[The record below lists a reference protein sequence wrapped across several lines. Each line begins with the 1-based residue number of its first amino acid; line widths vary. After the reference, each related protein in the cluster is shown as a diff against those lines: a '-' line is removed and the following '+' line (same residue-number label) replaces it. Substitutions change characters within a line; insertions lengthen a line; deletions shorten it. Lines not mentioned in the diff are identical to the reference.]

1 MSKKR
6 LTLLGMTLI
15 LAALLLPAC
24 AAPAPVPVTAP
35 TAEPVIEVTKWTMQ
49 SWDPETPVFGHF
61 YPYVLT
67 NVVGRGW
74 ADWVEE
80 ASGGRI
86 EIEYVAP
93 GSCYPPNDA
102 LTNIGKGTIEVSFT
116 SSGYAGGIMPE
127 TYIAGNMPFAWTTAA
142 LGYDA
147 YYQLGLYD
155 IMEEAYNEHNVVHI
169 PTLEQFPLNMATM
182 FECRSPKDI
191 VGRKI
196 RIYGAQS
203 KYIEAIGGLPVS
215 MPYADVYMGL
225 KLGTV
230 EGATLGSHALEDIKL
245 KEVVKGYVVSP
256 TSINPC
262 DAILINKDAFEALP
276 EDLQEL
282 ILRDSKYY
290 FAAASFM
297 TELTMQWIC
306 ADAEKNYG
314 VELYSWSAE
323 DTKWVRE
330 VCREKVWPELAS
342 ANSRCY
348 KMVEIIE
355 NQLIEYGLLD

>member
-1 MSKKR
+1 MKKL
-6 LTLLGMTLI
+6 LTLLGI
-15 LAALLLPAC
+15 CLALVLLLSAC
-24 AAPAPVPVTAP
+24 ATPVAPTPVTP
-35 TAEPVIEVTKWTMQ
+35 TPVASPEVIKWTMQ

-80 ASGGRI
+80 VSNGRL
-86 EIEYVAP
+86 EINYMAP
-93 GSCYPPNDA
+93 GSCYPPNEA
-102 LTNIGKGTIEVSFT
+102 LINIGKGTIQCSFT
-116 SSGYAGGIMPE
+116 SSGYAGGLMPE
-127 TYIAGNMPFAWTTAA
+127 TYIAGNMPFTWTTAA

-147 YYQLGLYD
+147 YYQLGIYD
-155 IMEEAYNEHNVVHI
+155 IMEEAYGEHNVIHI

-182 FECRSPKDI
+182 FECQSPKDI
-191 VGRKI
+191 IGRKI
-196 RIYGAQS
+196 RIYGAQA

-215 MPYADVYMGL
+215 MAYADVYMGL

-245 KEVVKGYVVSP
+245 KEVIKGYVISP

-262 DAILINKDAFEALP
+262 DAILMNKDAFEELP
-276 EDLQEL
+276 IDLQKT
-282 ILRDSKYY
+282 ILRDSKYF

-306 ADAEKNYG
+306 ADAQKNYG
-314 VELYSWSAE
+314 VELYTWSAE

-342 ANSRCY
+342 ANPRCQR
-348 KMVEIIE
+348 MVEIIE
-355 NQLIEYGLLD
+355 NQLVEYGLLD